1 MLSFFEFLD
10 ALPLSFVLLL
20 MGWLLGLIGGLWLLG
35 LAIMSNGY
43 SVINTNDI
51 EGVKSYEN

>member
-20 MGWLLGLIGGLWLLG
+20 MGWLLGFIGGLWLLG
-35 LAIMSNGY
+35 LAIMSSGY
-43 SVINTNDI
+43 SVIITND

>member
-20 MGWLLGLIGGLWLLG
+20 MGWLLGLVGGLWLVG
-35 LAIMSNGY
+35 LAIMSSGY
-43 SVINTNDI
+43 SVIITND
-51 EGVKSYEN
+51 EGVVHDN

>member
-20 MGWLLGLIGGLWLLG
+20 MGWLLGLVGGLWLLG
-35 LAIMSNGY
+35 LAIMSSGY
-43 SVINTNDI
+43 SVILTND
-51 EGVKSYEN
+51 VKEVQSYEN